1 MASIRR
7 ELRIH
12 RPAEDVWPLISDPGR
27 ISEWFPGIVSAE
39 VTQDDEGVARTVTLA
54 TGIPLVERV
63 VTNDPIS
70 HRFQYRITGVNIV
83 SMVCPSSME
92 NTDSIAWPPYRPG

>member
-39 VTQDDEGVARTVTLA
+39 VTYVPQSTVRLDGKEA
-54 TGIPLVERV
+54 QQVLRLVEGLEELDDV
-63 VTNDPIS
+63 QHVYANFDIPE
-70 HRFQYRITGVNIV
+70 QVLEEVAN
-83 SMVCPSSME
+83 
-92 NTDSIAWPPYRPG
+92 